1 MFSMGSDS
9 SEYGGGRLGIRDPE
23 VRVSLLRQI
32 AAQTHLFV
40 MEDSLRALRPAR
52 VVFPIQVAAL
62 SILSGR
68 ACGWQTNTYP
78 W

>member
-9 SEYGGGRLGIRDPE
+9 SEYGGGLGIRDPE

-52 VVFPIQVAAL
+52 VMSPI
-62 SILSGR
+62 
-68 ACGWQTNTYP
+68 
-78 W
+78 